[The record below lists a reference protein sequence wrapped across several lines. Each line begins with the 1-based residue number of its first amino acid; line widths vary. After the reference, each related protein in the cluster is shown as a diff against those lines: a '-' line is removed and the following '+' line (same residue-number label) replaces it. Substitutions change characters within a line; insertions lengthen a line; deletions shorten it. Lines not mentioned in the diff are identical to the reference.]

1 MFNSIK
7 DFTSSSFELG
17 LYKKGVFS
25 QSDNIGFK
33 VDQPLRVERAEMGL
47 SVPYRRTK
55 DKEVLF
61 KDILLDMAPESRQ
74 FNAELVYQTD
84 KKAFGLSGR
93 FGFSKNQD
101 HIEVDKIEPYFFFD
115 IEFTL

>member
-1 MFNSIK
+1 
-7 DFTSSSFELG
+7 
-17 LYKKGVFS
+17 
-25 QSDNIGFK
+25 
-33 VDQPLRVERAEMGL
+33 MGL

-84 KKAFGLSGR
+84 NKAFDLSGR

-101 HIEVDKIEPYFFFD
+101 HIEVDKIEPYFFFE

>member
-1 MFNSIK
+1 
-7 DFTSSSFELG
+7 
-17 LYKKGVFS
+17 
-25 QSDNIGFK
+25 
-33 VDQPLRVERAEMGL
+33 MGL

-74 FNAELVYQTD
+74 CGVSLSDGQQSFFD
-84 KKAFGLSGR
+84 LSGR

-115 IEFTL
+115 IELYSLDSKIDLARYALLILSLIVYLFLLKILMAY